1 MDQATTHPSE
11 KVIVYGLRQSMEM
24 IGSLLINTCSI
35 MMISAVLKKI
45 GNGILKFFETTA
57 TSRAAT
63 ELIRQGYHKEAKAL
77 MMGLKK

>member
-1 MDQATTHPSE
+1 MTTQILSTYYCRLCD
-11 KVIVYGLRQSMEM
+11 V
-24 IGSLLINTCSI
+24 
-35 MMISAVLKKI
+35 ISAVLKKI